1 MVTKDQLLIF
11 LKKKRN
17 TWISGEFMSNELSV
31 SRAAI
36 WKHIHSL
43 KQEGYDITSSPKKG
57 YRLGRDSERLL
68 PKEIREGL
76 DTKIFGKK
84 DIAYFPEIDST
95 NTKARE
101 LADGGAA
108 EGTVVV
114 AEKQMAGRGRRGRSW
129 LSPAGDGI
137 YASLLLRPAMSPSV
151 APRITLMTAVAIA
164 EALLSLVRIDLKI
177 KWPNDI
183 LVNGRKLA
191 GILTEISADMDTVNY
206 IVVGLGVNVNTP
218 PGHFSEELRN
228 QATSIYIETG
238 EKLSR
243 SRLTRAW
250 LQQFEKYYEMF
261 KKSDFA
267 PIMHRWKQ
275 LSGFIGQKIMVDM
288 VGQKHVGEVAD
299 IDEDGVLI
307 LKDDQGKY
315 RRIFSGD
322 IIPLQV

>member
-1 MVTKDQLLIF
+1 MVTKDQILIF
-11 LKKKRN
+11 LKEKRN
-17 TWISGEFMSNELSV
+17 TWISGEHLSNELSV

-36 WKHIHSL
+36 WKHIKSL
-43 KQEGYDITSSPKKG
+43 KEQGYDIASSPKKG
-57 YRLGRDSERLL
+57 YRLDRDSDRLL

-76 DTKIFGKK
+76 DTKFIGKK

-95 NTKARE
+95 NTKAME

-108 EGTVVV
+108 EGTLVI
-114 AEKQMAGRGRRGRSW
+114 AEKQLSGRGRRGRSW
-129 LSPAGDGI
+129 LSPAGEGI
-137 YASLLLRPAMSPSV
+137 YASLLLRPAMSPGM

-164 EALLSLVRIDLKI
+164 EAMLSLVRIDLKI

-191 GILTEISADMDTVNY
+191 GILTELSADMDAVNY

-218 PGHFSEELRN
+218 PEHFSEELRD

-243 SRLTRAW
+243 TRLTRVW
-250 LQQFEKYYEMF
+250 LQHFEKYYEMF
-261 KKSDFA
+261 KKNDFS

-275 LSGFIGQKIMVDM
+275 LSGFIGQKIMVDV
-288 VGQKHVGEVAD
+288 VGEKHVGEVVE

-307 LKDDQGKY
+307 LKDEQGGY

-322 IIPLQV
+322 ITPLQA

>member
-17 TWISGEFMSNELSV
+17 TWISGEFLSHELLV
-31 SRAAI
+31 SRSAI
-36 WKHIHSL
+36 WKHIQGL
-43 KQEGYDITSSPKKG
+43 KEEGYDIASSPKKG
-57 YRLGRDSERLL
+57 YRLDRYSDRLL
-68 PKEIREGL
+68 PKEIKEGL
-76 DTKIFGKK
+76 NTKIIGKK
-84 DIAYFPEIDST
+84 DIAYFHEIDST
-95 NTKARE
+95 NTKAMA

-108 EGTVVV
+108 EGTIVV
-114 AEKQMAGRGRRGRSW
+114 AEKQTMGRGRRGRSW
-129 LSPAGDGI
+129 LSPEGDGI
-137 YASLLLRPAMSPSV
+137 YASLVLRPDMSPSR

-191 GILTEISADMDTVNY
+191 GILTEISADMDSVNY
-206 IVVGLGVNVNTP
+206 IVVGLGINVNTS

-243 SRLTRAW
+243 TRLVRTW
-250 LQQFEKYYEMF
+250 LRQFEKYYEMF
-261 KKSDFA
+261 KKNDFA

-307 LKDDQGKY
+307 LKDDQG
-315 RRIFSGD
+315 RSIRIFSGD
-322 IIPLQV
+322 ITPLRV